1 MNSVKRKQVNVN
13 LSVTLISLF
22 VVAGFVLFMVLRP
35 ESALGAVNAAFHF
48 ATQVFGV
55 PLMVF
60 TFVTTVLAVYLAFG
74 KYGSIKLGDCE
85 PEFSTFSYIAMM
97 ALAALASAALYWSF
111 TEWAYYYMNPALG
124 IAPYSVEAAEISLG
138 YSFFHWGFATQAPY
152 VLTGVAIGYAVY
164 NRKVKFMKVS
174 SVCEYMMGDFKYKKL
189 LGTIIDISVV
199 FCIVG
204 ALGCTLGLAVP
215 LGTGA
220 LKQVFGVETT
230 FTVQLLVVL
239 GIAAIFSFT
248 SFLGVE
254 KGMKRISDFSTL
266 LCILFMIYVIVMGP
280 TKFIVE
286 NMASSLAWMT
296 DKYMRMSFFTDP
308 IAQTGFTEE
317 WTTFFQAFCL
327 TYTAM
332 MGIFVA
338 KISKGRTIRE
348 VSLCCL
354 LGVSIGVWVLFG
366 VDGSFAMHAEL
377 NGIVS
382 VTEILN
388 SGAGQDL
395 VYGVVAS
402 LPGGA
407 KILPLVMMLIIV
419 GFVASSLDSASFSL
433 AQTTTLKLDDKGNV
447 SRALRLFWCAVLTL
461 VPLSIMFAQA
471 DFSALKSLAILVSIP
486 FMIVVIF
493 MEFVL
498 FKWLKADLNAA
509 SKATALEAAK
519 REDP

>member
-1 MNSVKRKQVNVN
+1 MTTEKTKKGLGLN
-13 LSVTLISLF
+13 LPVTLISL
-22 VVAGFVLFMVLRP
+22 VVVFGFVLLTILRP
-35 ESALGAVNAAFHF
+35 EAALGGVSKAFNF

-55 PLMVF
+55 PMMIF
-60 TFVTTVLAVYLAFG
+60 TFVTTVLAIYLAFG
-74 KYGSIKLGDCE
+74 KYGKIKLGDCD
-85 PEFSTFSYIAMM
+85 PEYSTFSYISMM

-111 TEWAYYYMNPALG
+111 TEWAYYYMTPGLG
-124 IAPYSVEAAEISLG
+124 IEPYSVEAAEISLG

-164 NRKVKFMKVS
+164 NRGVKFMKVS
-174 SVCEYMMGDFKYKKL
+174 SVCEHMMGNFKYRKL
-189 LGTIIDISVV
+189 LGAVIDISVI

-230 FTVQLLVVL
+230 FTVQVLVVL
-239 GIAAIFSFT
+239 GIGVIFTASSLAGT
-248 SFLGVE
+248 A
-254 KGMKRISDFSTL
+254 KGMKLISDTSTV
-266 LCILFMIYVIVMGP
+266 LCILFMFFILLVGP
-280 TKFIVE
+280 AKFIIE
-286 NMASSLAWMT
+286 NFFSSLAWMC
-296 DKYMRMSFFTDP
+296 DKYIRMSFFTDP
-308 IAQTGFTEE
+308 ISQTGFTEE
-317 WTTFFQAFCL
+317 WTNFFQAFCL

-338 KISKGRTIRE
+338 KISKGRTIRQ

-366 VDGSFAMHAEL
+366 VNGGFTMHAEI
-377 NGIVS
+377 NGIIS
-382 VTEILN
+382 ITELLG

-395 VYGVVAS
+395 IYGVVAS

-407 KILPLVMMLIIV
+407 KLLPLVMMVIIV
-419 GFVASSLDSASFSL
+419 GFVASSLDSASLSL
-433 AQTTTLKLDDKGNV
+433 AQTTTTKLKANGDVNNGQ
-447 SRALRLFWCAVLTL
+447 RLFWCLVLTF
-461 VPLSIMFAQA
+461 VPLAIMFAKA

-486 FMIVVIF
+486 FMFVVIF

-498 FKWLKADLNAA
+498 FKWL
-509 SKATALEAAK
+509 
-519 REDP
+519 REDLEGKNAKTKLPEKAEE

>member
-1 MNSVKRKQVNVN
+1 MKTYTEKREFNVN
-13 LSVTLISLF
+13 LPVTLISLT
-22 VVAGFVLFMVLRP
+22 VVAGFVLYTVLQP
-35 ESALGAVNAAFHF
+35 EHALAAVNHAFNF

-55 PLMVF
+55 PLMIF

-74 KYGSIKLGDCE
+74 KFGRIKLGDCD

-124 IAPYSVEAAEISLG
+124 IEPYSTQAAEISMG

-164 NRKVKFMKVS
+164 NRNVKFMKVS
-174 SVCEYMMGDFKYKKL
+174 SVCEHMMGNFRYKKL
-189 LGTIIDISVV
+189 FGTVIDISVV

-220 LKQVFGVETT
+220 LKQVFKIETT
-230 FTVQLLVVL
+230 FGVQVLVVL
-239 GIAAIFSFT
+239 GIAAIFTLT

-254 KGMKRISDFSTL
+254 KGMKRLSDFSTV
-266 LCILFMIYVIVMGP
+266 LCLLFMLYIVLAGP
-280 TKFIVE
+280 TKFIAE
-286 NMASSLAWMT
+286 NFISSLAWMV
-296 DKYMRMSFFTDP
+296 DEYVRMSFFTDP
-308 IAQTGFTEE
+308 IGQTGFTEE

-382 VTEILN
+382 VTEILA

-433 AQTTTLKLDDKGNV
+433 AQTTTLKLDNQGNV

-461 VPLSIMFAQA
+461 VPLAIMFARA

-486 FMIVVIF
+486 FMFVVIF
-493 MEFVL
+493 MEVVL
-498 FKWLKADLNAA
+498 FKWLRDDIKAQRSKDPAA
-509 SKATALEAAK
+509 AANK
-519 REDP
+519 TT